1 MKLKYIFLGLTCMTV
16 LSACTE
22 QMDYH
27 EYTVYDKG
35 YVFSDFTR
43 TGAFVTNVYS
53 SLDSDL
59 PGFASMSSA
68 TDESEMA
75 ITYSNILDYTNGNWN
90 ALNPKSQW
98 GYYSAIRAANYYLA
112 ECPNLDFY
120 DQRYDK
126 DYKAQMSRFNR
137 YQYEVRLLRAYYY
150 FLLVRAY
157 GDVPFTMQ
165 VLTDVEA
172 NSMTRTSAKTIFEF
186 IVSECEAVKDKLPVT
201 YYGLEDDAAGGTTN
215 PETGRV
221 NRGTALAL
229 KARALF
235 YQASPLFNET
245 GDMELWKK
253 AAKAS
258 KDVIDYCA
266 KNNITL
272 AKYSDL
278 WGPNNYK
285 ATEIIFARRI
295 GDTNTPE
302 IYNFPVGME
311 NGSSGNCPT
320 QTLVDAYEMKVTGK
334 AWNEKDSGYDENKP
348 YANRDPRFGM
358 TVAINGEK
366 WPSTNPNLLET
377 YIGGRNGQP
386 VAYGTPTGYYLKK
399 YLDTTID
406 ISASN
411 SSGGKRHSW
420 ITFRLGEFYLNYAEA
435 VFRTLGS
442 GDATSEDFTLSA
454 REAVNVIRNRSDVKM
469 PGFPIGMSNVDFWTK
484 YQRERMVELAFE
496 GHRFWDIRR
505 WKDGEKMKSITRM
518 EITKNVDGTFS
529 YKRVIKKITWDDRM
543 YFYPIPDS
551 EIRKNPN
558 LSQNQ
563 GWK

>member
-75 ITYSNILDYTNGNWN
+75 ITYSNILDYTNENWN

-215 PETGRV
+215 PEPGRV

-529 YKRVIKKITWDDRM
+529 YKRVIKKLTWDDRM
-543 YFYPIPDS
+543 YFYPIADS